1 MENQTSSKP
10 GADIDNLF
18 GISFD
23 VISIDHLKRLSL
35 WAKITSLCAFTSY
48 IFTLVAAFFGHTPAS
63 ALTDDNTA
71 AATTMVKTSNV
82 VGAFLVVIIGGAINF
97 FLYQFAVAVGKGARA
112 MDPLKV
118 NSGFDS
124 LRIYFKIISI
134 LVIIVL
140 AIVVLAL
147 VVALLA
153 RGNLVPNQ
161 R

>member
-1 MENQTSSKP
+1 MENQTPSKP

-23 VISIDHLKRLSL
+23 AISIDHLKRLSL
-35 WAKITSLCAFTSY
+35 WAKITSVCAFISY
-48 IFTLVAAFFGHTPAS
+48 LFTLVAAFFGHATAS

-71 AATTMVKTSNV
+71 ATTTLTKTSNV
-82 VGAFLVVIIGGAINF
+82 IGAMLVVIIGGAINF
-97 FLYQFAVAVGKGARA
+97 FLYQFAVAVGKGARG

-124 LRIYFKIISI
+124 LRIYFKIIGI
-134 LVIIVL
+134 LLIIALAIIVL
-140 AIVVLAL
+140 AIVVAL
-147 VVALLA
+147 VA
-153 RGNLVPNQ
+153 GGTLVPNQ